1 MIADVAFD
9 APVDHPFSYRIP
21 AGLAVAPG
29 QRVWAPLRGAA
40 RLGMVVAVRD
50 GAEAGLK
57 PLARPADPAPVLGP
71 RGLELVHW
79 IAAQSLSSVGA
90 TCGALLPPPPVPP
103 GEDAPPG
110 GGSPRPAPA
119 GTPELLVGGGREKR
133 LLERIERAAGP
144 VLVLAPDVEASARWA
159 QRLARFGRVARLDS
173 GVADDAR
180 AAAWR
185 ALADGATR
193 LATGTRSALLA
204 PLAPRATVALL
215 DEQEAAHKPPGP
227 PRIHTRDVLLERAA
241 RESLALVLTAAT
253 PSVETWWR
261 ADSDGATRLATGT
274 RSALL
279 APLAPRAT
287 VALLDEQE
295 AAHKPPGPPRIHTRD
310 VLLERAARESLA
322 LVLTAATPSVETWW
336 RADSGRIAAEAARP
350 GPWPAVT
357 LADTRG
363 ILKVEPLTPPL
374 ARAIRETLAAGR
386 RVFLGVSRL
395 ASSLACDE
403 CGDVVRCA
411 ECRIALA
418 YSRAAATLVCRLCAR
433 PTPLPDTCPA
443 CRGRRLSPFGWGAE
457 RVEHAVRRRFPDAR
471 VARYD
476 PDATRGAR
484 GEAQRAAAT
493 AADVVIGTR
502 GALRLFGPAALGLAG
517 FVAPDQ
523 LLRLPDFRAGE
534 RTFALLWAAAERVR
548 PDGAVV
554 VQSQN
559 PTHYAFAALTRQDL
573 PTFYRH
579 ELRFRAELG
588 YPPFR
593 RLAVVSARGAAGDA
607 SRLGAA
613 LAAALAGAPGLTVYP
628 PAADRRGR
636 LVRLVV
642 KGGAELPD
650 LLRAALAEFRGGAAG
665 RRGIMDVEVDPVE
678 WRS

>member
-261 ADSDGATRLATGT
+261 ADSGRLA
-274 RSALL
+274 
-279 APLAPRAT
+279 
-287 VALLDEQE
+287 
-295 AAHKPPGPPRIHTRD
+295 
-310 VLLERAARESLA
+310 
-322 LVLTAATPSVETWW
+322 
-336 RADSGRIAAEAARP
+336 AEPARP

-411 ECRIALA
+411 ACRIALA